1 MVEVAIIYATDQ
13 GDTDQGDGI
22 MKSNNI
28 LRRAT
33 SSPLVKRVQKL
44 VRKTCTE
51 HQPSSDEV
59 VSVNV
64 RIRQTNAG
72 FTYTD
77 RLGQKQTQNHTK
89 TVGRNL
95 DCYI

>member
-1 MVEVAIIYATDQ
+1 MVEMAIIYATDQ
-13 GDTDQGDGI
+13 GDADQGDGI
-22 MKSNNI
+22 MKSNII
-28 LRRAT
+28 LRRAAH
-33 SSPLVKRVQKL
+33 SPLVKRVHKL
-44 VRKTCTE
+44 VRKTCTQ
-51 HQPSSDEV
+51 HHSSSDEV

-64 RIRQTNAG
+64 CIRQTNVG

-77 RLGQKQTQNHTK
+77 RLGQEQTQNHAK